1 VSPQRLAVVVVATLV
16 IQVSFLSRFSYEGA
30 RPDAMVLLA
39 ILAGFSMGPERGAL
53 VGFVSG
59 LAFDLVLSTPMGLS
73 ALVYTVVASGGVVRT
88 SRLLPSLVAAVGSA
102 AAMVLYAVVG
112 VVIGEPT
119 LDGPPLT
126 AIVVYVAAINAAL
139 APLANRA
146 LAWTQIDEQPRRHR
160 FLPR

>member
-1 VSPQRLAVVVVATLV
+1 VVVLGTLV
-16 IQVSFLSRFSYEGA
+16 LQVSLFSRFSYEGA
-30 RPDAMVLLA
+30 RPDVMVLLA
-39 ILAGFSMGPERGAL
+39 ILAGFSMGPDRGAL

-59 LAFDLVLSTPMGLS
+59 LAFDLVLTTPMGLS
-73 ALVYTVVASGGVVRT
+73 ALVYAVVGYGAGIASGSVVRT

-102 AAMVLYAVVG
+102 VAMVLYAVIG

-126 AIVVYVAAINAAL
+126 AIVVYVAALNAAL

-146 LAWTQIDEQPRRHR
+146 LAWTQIAEHPRRHR
-160 FLPR
+160 LLPR